1 MSIVY
6 RHIER
11 SPTLNASI
19 VDLRYKTKQILEA
32 LDRRETVSVLYHGK
46 VKGRLVPAE
55 SADRK
60 KVQDSAFFG
69 MCAKGRT
76 SVAEV
81 MKALRGGR
89 YRDL

>member
-1 MSIVY
+1 M
-6 RHIER
+6 
-11 SPTLNASI
+11 NASI

-32 LDRRETVSVLYHGK
+32 LERRETGSVLYHGK
-46 VKGRLVPAE
+46 VKGRLVPAV

-69 MCAKGRT
+69 MRT
-76 SVAEV
+76 KDRTPVPAV
-81 MKALRGGR
+81 MQALRGGR